1 MEASSAPIP
10 SLGGALPSG
19 STGPGSS
26 TAPGVS
32 TSPGLSSEPGSAG
45 GGLSSPAAGPPAK
58 RLSAVAGRH
67 AWLARFVARRLASLV
82 AVLFAITVL
91 TFLIFQAI
99 PDGDPALRM
108 AGRLASPQQV
118 QAVRVQW
125 GFEEPIYVQY
135 AKTME
140 KVLDGSVISY
150 SQQINVEQE
159 IVRDLPPTISLAIGA
174 GIIWLAFGVLFG
186 LLSAVYAGR
195 FVDRLLTVVALAGIS
210 MPVFFLGAI
219 MLYWLGYKWGLL
231 PLGGYVPLTSDP
243 WGWFTHMLMPW
254 IALSVVSIGVYS
266 RVLRANVL
274 DVMREDY
281 VRTARAKGLS
291 ERRVLIRHVLR
302 NSLMGIVTLWGLDFA
317 WVIGGGAILV
327 ESVFNL
333 GGVGQYAAQSIGRLD
348 VPPVMVITMLVACAV
363 VVLSAIVDI
372 LYALLDPRVRLS

>member
-1 MEASSAPIP
+1 MM
-10 SLGGALPSG
+10 AL
-19 STGPGSS
+19 
-26 TAPGVS
+26 
-32 TSPGLSSEPGSAG
+32 
-45 GGLSSPAAGPPAK
+45 
-58 RLSAVAGRH
+58 
-67 AWLARFVARRLASLV
+67 FVLRRLASLV

-108 AGRLASPQQV
+108 AGRLATAQQIRS
-118 QAVRVQW
+118 VRKQW
-125 GFEEPIYVQY
+125 GFDKPIYVQY

-150 SQQINVEQE
+150 TQQINVEQE
-159 IVRDLPPTISLAIGA
+159 VGRDLPATVSLAVGA
-174 GIIWLAFGVLFG
+174 GIIWLVLGIALG
-186 LLSAVYAGR
+186 LLSAMHAGR
-195 FVDRLLTVVALAGIS
+195 LLDRLLSVFALTGIS

-219 MLYWLGYKWGLL
+219 MLYWLGYQWGIL

-254 IALSVVSIGVYS
+254 AALSIVSIGVYS

-274 DVMREDY
+274 DVMSEDY

-291 ERRVLIRHVLR
+291 ERRVLIHHVLR

-317 WVIGGGAILV
+317 WVVGGGAILV

-363 VVLSAIVDI
+363 VVLSAIVDVV
-372 LYALLDPRVRLS
+372 YALLDPRVRLTA

>member
-1 MEASSAPIP
+1 M
-10 SLGGALPSG
+10 
-19 STGPGSS
+19 
-26 TAPGVS
+26 
-32 TSPGLSSEPGSAG
+32 
-45 GGLSSPAAGPPAK
+45 
-58 RLSAVAGRH
+58 
-67 AWLARFVARRLASLV
+67 AWFIARRLASLV

-99 PDGDPALRM
+99 PDGNPALRM
-108 AGRLASPQQV
+108 AGRLASPED
-118 QAVRVQW
+118 VRNISRQW
-125 GFEEPIYVQY
+125 GFEKPIYVQY
-135 AKTME
+135 VKTME

-150 SQQINVEQE
+150 TQQVNVEQE
-159 IVRDLPPTISLAIGA
+159 IVRDLPPTVSLAIGA
-174 GIIWLAFGVLFG
+174 GVIWLVLGVLFG

-195 FVDRLLTVVALAGIS
+195 LLDRVLTVLALTGIS

-219 MLYWLGYKWGLL
+219 MLYWLGYEWRLL
-231 PLGGYVPLTSDP
+231 PLEGYVPLTSDP

-254 IALSVVSIGVYS
+254 IALSIVSIGVYS

-274 DVMREDY
+274 DVMGEDY

-291 ERRVLIRHVLR
+291 ERRVLIHHVLR

-333 GGVGQYAAQSIGRLD
+333 GGVGEYAAQSIGRLD

-363 VVLSAIVDI
+363 VVLSALVDVV
-372 LYALLDPRVRLS
+372 YAVLDPRVRLSG

>member
-1 MEASSAPIP
+1 MQASWR
-10 SLGGALPSG
+10 GMALF
-19 STGPGSS
+19 
-26 TAPGVS
+26 A
-32 TSPGLSSEPGSAG
+32 L
-45 GGLSSPAAGPPAK
+45 
-58 RLSAVAGRH
+58 R
-67 AWLARFVARRLASLV
+67 RFASLI

-108 AGRLASPQQV
+108 AGRLATPQQV
-118 QAVRVQW
+118 RDVREQW
-125 GFEEPIYVQY
+125 GFDKPIYVQY

-150 SQQINVEQE
+150 TQQINVEQE
-159 IVRDLPPTISLAIGA
+159 IGRDLPATVSLALGA
-174 GIIWLAFGVLFG
+174 GIIWLVLGIVLG
-186 LLSAVYAGR
+186 LLSAMHAGR
-195 FVDRLLTVVALAGIS
+195 LLDRVLSVLALTGIS

-219 MLYWLGYKWGLL
+219 MLYWLGYKWGIL
-231 PLGGYVPLTSDP
+231 PLGGYVPLTQDP

-254 IALSVVSIGVYS
+254 VALSIVSIGVYS

-274 DVMREDY
+274 DVMSEDY

-291 ERRVLIRHVLR
+291 ERRVLIHHVLR

-363 VVLSAIVDI
+363 VVLSAVVDVV
-372 LYALLDPRVRLS
+372 YAALDPRVRLS

>member
-1 MEASSAPIP
+1 M
-10 SLGGALPSG
+10 
-19 STGPGSS
+19 
-26 TAPGVS
+26 
-32 TSPGLSSEPGSAG
+32 
-45 GGLSSPAAGPPAK
+45 
-58 RLSAVAGRH
+58 
-67 AWLARFVARRLASLV
+67 AWFLARRLASLI

-99 PDGDPALRM
+99 PDGNPALRM
-108 AGRLASPQQV
+108 AGRLASPQE
-118 QAVRVQW
+118 VRDISRQW
-125 GFEEPIYVQY
+125 GFEKPIYVQY
-135 AKTME
+135 VKTME

-150 SQQINVEQE
+150 SQQVNVEQE

-174 GIIWLAFGVLFG
+174 GIAWLLFGVLFG

-195 FVDRLLTVVALAGIS
+195 LLDRVLTVLALGGIS

-219 MLYWLGYKWGLL
+219 MLYWLGYEWHLL
-231 PLGGYVPLTSDP
+231 PLEGYVPLTSDP

-254 IALSVVSIGVYS
+254 TALSIVSIGVYS

-274 DVMREDY
+274 DTMGEDY

-291 ERRVLIRHVLR
+291 EQRVLVHHVLR

-333 GGVGQYAAQSIGRLD
+333 GGVGEYAAQSIGRLD

-363 VVLSAIVDI
+363 VVLSAFVDI
-372 LYALLDPRVRLS
+372 AYAVLDPRVRLAG

>member
-1 MEASSAPIP
+1 M
-10 SLGGALPSG
+10 
-19 STGPGSS
+19 
-26 TAPGVS
+26 
-32 TSPGLSSEPGSAG
+32 
-45 GGLSSPAAGPPAK
+45 
-58 RLSAVAGRH
+58 
-67 AWLARFVARRLASLV
+67 AWFLARRLGSLV

-99 PDGDPALRM
+99 PNGDPALRM

-118 QAVRVQW
+118 RDVRAQW
-125 GFEEPIYVQY
+125 GFQEPIYVQY
-135 AKTME
+135 LKTMG

-150 SQQINVEQE
+150 TQQINVEQE
-159 IVRDLPPTISLAIGA
+159 IARDLPATISLALGA
-174 GIIWLAFGVLFG
+174 GLLWIVFGVLLG
-186 LLSAVYAGR
+186 LLSAVHAGR
-195 FVDRLLTVVALAGIS
+195 WLDRILSAVALTGIS

-219 MLYWLGYKWGLL
+219 MLYWLGYQWGVL

-243 WGWFTHMLMPW
+243 WGWLTHMIMPW
-254 IALSVVSIGVYS
+254 IALSIVSIGVYS

-274 DVMREDY
+274 DVMGEDY

-291 ERRVLIRHVLR
+291 ERRVLIHHVLR

-348 VPPVMVITMLVACAV
+348 VPPVMVITMLVAIAV
-363 VVLSAIVDI
+363 VVLSALVDI
-372 LYALLDPRVRLS
+372 AYAVLDPRVRLS